1 MQQTKA
7 TKINQSS
14 ALYLIP

>member
-14 ALYLIP
+14 ALYI

>member
-1 MQQTKA
+1 MLQTKA